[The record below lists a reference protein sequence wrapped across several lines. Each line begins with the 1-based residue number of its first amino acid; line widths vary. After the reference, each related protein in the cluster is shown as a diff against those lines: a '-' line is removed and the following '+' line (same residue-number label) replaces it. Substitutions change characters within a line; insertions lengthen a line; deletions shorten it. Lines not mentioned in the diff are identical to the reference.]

1 MVAALFRILALIHKE
16 MLAVLKDKRSRITL
30 FAPVIAQSIL
40 FGYAATYD
48 LSNIPYVVIDRDR
61 SEASHAL
68 LAKLD
73 GSGLFTRI
81 ATLDSVTALKH
92 AIDTRKALIAV
103 QIGEDFERRLRAG
116 NAAPVQVI
124 ADGRNSNTAVTATLY
139 LTQIANNFAT
149 AYDRKGATSN
159 THTIAIDYR
168 YWYNPN
174 AESRWHFVP
183 GMIATLT
190 MLQILLISAMS
201 VAREREQ
208 GTFDQL
214 LVTPFRPMEIMIG
227 KAIPSILIGIVQAT
241 LVVVIALFWFH
252 IPLAG
257 SLAALYGALALYLL
271 ASIGLGLLL
280 SSLAATMQQALLYTF
295 LVLLPF
301 ILFSGLTTP
310 ISAMP
315 RALQYLTLVDP
326 LRYAIDAIDAIML
339 KGSTLSAL
347 LVDLWPL
354 IPIGFFTLGLAA
366 HLFRN
371 RLS

>member
-1 MVAALFRILALIHKE
+1 MVAVLFRILALIHKE
-16 MLAVLKDKRSRITL
+16 LLAVLKDKRSRVTL
-30 FAPVIAQSIL
+30 FAPVIGQCII

-48 LSNIPYVVIDRDR
+48 LSNIPYVVIDRDQ

-81 ATLDSVTALKH
+81 ATLDSVTALKQ
-92 AIDTRKALIAV
+92 AIDNRSALIAV

-116 NAAPVQVI
+116 NAAPMQVI

-139 LTQIANNFAT
+139 LTQIANSFAS
-149 AYDRKGATSN
+149 AYGRKAASN
-159 THTIAIDYR
+159 THAIAIDYR

-214 LVTPFRPMEIMIG
+214 LVTPFRPTEIMIG
-227 KAIPSILIGIVQAT
+227 KAIPSILIGIAQAT
-241 LVVVIALFWFH
+241 LVVVIALFWFR

-257 SLAALYGALALYLL
+257 SLTALYGALALFLM

-280 SSLAATMQQALLYTF
+280 SSLAATMQQAMLYTF

-315 RALQYLTLVDP
+315 KALQYLTLVDP
-326 LRYAIDAIDAIML
+326 LRYAINAIDAIML

-347 LVDLWPL
+347 LADLWPL
-354 IPIGFFTLGLAA
+354 IPIGLLTLGLAA
-366 HLFRN
+366 HLFRS